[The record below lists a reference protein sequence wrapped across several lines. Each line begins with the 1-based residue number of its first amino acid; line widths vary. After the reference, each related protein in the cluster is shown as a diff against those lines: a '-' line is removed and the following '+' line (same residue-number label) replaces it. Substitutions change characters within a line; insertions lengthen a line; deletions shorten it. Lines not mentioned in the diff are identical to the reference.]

1 MSKNLRLGKGSLN
14 GLKFQIEVLN
24 FNKTMTTIPIRG
36 MNRLLSLL
44 FILVVFSGCYRR
56 VDEKSAIAPRID
68 SISPVYPPWSDACI
82 QTDTVTQMGTAIHYL
97 YSNGKFQISWGDSS
111 YYRIYDSLYEC
122 AYDSG
127 GSGLWDFVPKYYS
140 ETRDYLIFTNILE
153 CSGLAN
159 PAPLDYYA
167 IVCPKNETDSIFE
180 RDLFVGCDGDYLVYG
195 DWDNEYLH
203 VLNVETKSRQTF
215 LLKPAPWVSR
225 SPTMEIQ
232 RAKVRGKVLHVTY
245 EALDEDEAFIIV
257 RRTFRIEI

>member
-1 MSKNLRLGKGSLN
+1 MSLR
-14 GLKFQIEVLN
+14 
-24 FNKTMTTIPIRG
+24 TM
-36 MNRLLSLL
+36 NHLLSLL
-44 FILVVFSGCYRR
+44 FILLFFSGCYRR
-56 VDEKSAIAPRID
+56 VDEKGTIAPRID

-97 YSNGKFQISWGDSS
+97 YRNGRFQISWGDSS

-140 ETRDYLIFTNILE
+140 ETRNYLIFTNILE
-153 CSGLAN
+153 FSSGGN

-180 RDLFVGCDGDYLVYG
+180 LDLFVGCEGDYLVYG

-203 VLNVETKSRQTF
+203 VLNVETKNRQTF

-232 RAKVRGKVLHVTY
+232 RAKVRGKLLHVTY
-245 EALDEDEAFIIV
+245 EALDENEASIIV
-257 RRTFRIEI
+257 RRTFKIEI